1 MVDVLKSVKIGVQ
14 VFEIIERT
22 QKEDGM
28 LNEGSYG
35 YTIDT
40 QNVIVI
46 DSNLH
51 VSKKKVTIMHEVLH
65 AARMV
70 FDNSVKPKKSD
81 DFEAWEHYFIGVW
94 ENSLIMVM
102 RDNPELMQW
111 LVSDSY

>member
-81 DFEAWEHYFIGVW
+81 DFEAWEHYFFGVW